1 MMSAVKTPTR
11 ARSLADLRKQLTSP
25 GEELERALEVEA
37 LSAAGGFLGAVEA
50 ERERK
55 GITRS
60 DLAESASMQRTALAR
75 LLDETDANPT
85 VRTLVRLLWAA
96 GLHAEITIRQRE
108 KSEPHV
114 MRVYAEL
121 P

>member
-1 MMSAVKTPTR
+1 MSAVKTPTR
-11 ARSLADLRKQLTSP
+11 ARTLADLRTQLTP
-25 GEELERALEVEA
+25 TGEELERALEVEA
-37 LSAAGGFLGAVEA
+37 LTAAGDFLGAVEA

-75 LLDETDANPT
+75 LLDEADANPT

-96 GLHAEITIRQRE
+96 GLHAEVTIRQRE
-108 KSEPHV
+108 KREPYV
-114 MRVYAEL
+114 MRVYSDL
-121 P
+121 